1 MKSSRGS
8 FSLMERSF
16 QVLHFARP
24 VGNSTHASW
33 KRMFPVGTLGE
44 EVPTTGDRL
53 NNRIPESV

>member
-16 QVLHFARP
+16 QVPHFARP
-24 VGNSTHASW
+24 VGNSTYASW

-44 EVPTTGDRL
+44 EVSTTGDRL